1 METQKDFHGMRTPV
15 AGTQERLGR
24 QERLHAAYI
33 LRLTL
38 SRCSFLMLGILE
50 PTSTKSTS
58 QQQANVERDKSPC
71 PPPVPIMSKRK
82 RADAVAFRAKQQA
95 SRGEKSG
102 PANAQNDASVIEDHD
117 LASSDRGN
125 EFLAFDS
132 LISGPYAPI
141 ARPTCLEDSDPPRN
155 PLRTSRKR
163 DSSLLTPKP
172 QLKDSPLPKSR
183 PSASRM
189 HATPKRKH
197 NENSKWGRPY
207 ASQLSTSP
215 RHPGEPL
222 EPTDS
227 PVRVPRMRFMS
238 MLTLNQ
244 IANIPISA
252 SFRHAKDGYGQA
264 QNAYVLWMQQVI
276 VFNDLVSGKTKLN
289 SFRLTH

>member
-172 QLKDSPLPKSR
+172 QLKDSLFPRVGHRRRECMRPQRESIMRTPNGVDHTQASCRHLLGILVNPSSR
-183 PSASRM
+183 PI
-189 HATPKRKH
+189 
-197 NENSKWGRPY
+197 
-207 ASQLSTSP
+207 
-215 RHPGEPL
+215 
-222 EPTDS
+222 
-227 PVRVPRMRFMS
+227 VPCEYR
-238 MLTLNQ
+238 
-244 IANIPISA
+244 
-252 SFRHAKDGYGQA
+252 G
-264 QNAYVLWMQQVI
+264 
-276 VFNDLVSGKTKLN
+276 
-289 SFRLTH
+289 